1 VATKTK
7 SAGKKTEPGEAEKP
21 KHGKRTLLLVLL
33 PVLVVGAFG
42 YKTMTKKPPVAAGK
56 GGPTT
61 TVAGP
66 TLEETSLTVNL
77 RDGHYLEFTAAL
89 QVAVGK
95 KYTALSSNQ
104 PVVLDILN
112 TQAEATTEAQ
122 LLSPGGV
129 ALLKSNIIRA
139 LDRDWPGLVVNVY
152 FEQFVMQ

>member
-1 VATKTK
+1 MAKKTK
-7 SAGKKTEPGEAEKP
+7 PGAQDAEAGATDKAKG
-21 KHGKRTLLLVLL
+21 GKRKLLLVLL

-42 YKTMTKKPPVAAGK
+42 YKTMTKKPSAAVDK

-89 QVAVGK
+89 QVAAGK
-95 KYTALSSNQ
+95 KYTVLANNQ
-104 PVVLDILN
+104 PIVLDILN
-112 TQAEATTEAQ
+112 SQAEDTTEAQ
-122 LLSPGGV
+122 LLMTGGV
-129 ALLKSNIIRA
+129 TTLKTNIIRA
-139 LDRDWPGLVVNVY
+139 LDRDWPGLVVNVF

>member
-1 VATKTK
+1 MANKTK
-7 SAGKKTEPGEAEKP
+7 SGGKKTEQGEAGKP

-33 PVLVVGAFG
+33 PVLIVGAFG
-42 YKTMTKKPPVAAGK
+42 YKTMTKKPPTTANK

-89 QVAVGK
+89 QVAAGK
-95 KYTALSSNQ
+95 KYTPLSSNQ
-104 PVVLDILN
+104 PIVLDVLN
-112 TQAEATTEAQ
+112 TQAAATTEAQ

-129 ALLKSNIIRA
+129 GQLKTDIIQA
-139 LDRDWPGLVVNVY
+139 LDRDWPGLVVNVF

>member
-1 VATKTK
+1 VAKKTK
-7 SAGKKTEPGEAEKP
+7 PSAQDAEKGAEGKP

-33 PVLVVGAFG
+33 PVLLVGAFG
-42 YKTMTKKPPVAAGK
+42 YKTMTKKPPVAKDK

-89 QVAVGK
+89 QVAGGK
-95 KYTALSSNQ
+95 KYTLLANNQ
-104 PVVLDILN
+104 PIVLDILN
-112 TQAEATTEAQ
+112 TQAEQATEAQ
-122 LLSPGGV
+122 LLLPGGV
-129 ALLKSNIIRA
+129 AALKKSIIAA
-139 LDRDWPGLVVNVY
+139 LDQDWPGLVVNVF

>member
-1 VATKTK
+1 MAKKTK
-7 SAGKKTEPGEAEKP
+7 PEAPGAEGGADKA
-21 KHGKRTLLLVLL
+21 KGGKRKLLFVLL

-42 YKTMTKKPPVAAGK
+42 YKTMTKKPPVTLDK

-89 QVAVGK
+89 QVAAGK
-95 KYTALSSNQ
+95 KYTSLSSNQ
-104 PVVLDILN
+104 PIVLDVLN
-112 TQAEATTEAQ
+112 TQAAATTEAQ

-129 ALLKSNIIRA
+129 GQLKTDIIQA
-139 LDRDWPGLVVNVY
+139 LDRDWPGLVVNVF

>member
-1 VATKTK
+1 MATKTK
-7 SAGKKTEPGEAEKP
+7 PAAKGTEKDAEAKP

-33 PVLVVGAFG
+33 PVLLLGAFG
-42 YKTMTKKPPVAAGK
+42 YKTMTKKPPVAADK

-89 QVAVGK
+89 QVEAGK
-95 KYTALSSNQ
+95 KYTLLANNQ
-104 PVVLDILN
+104 PIVLDILN
-112 TQAEATTEAQ
+112 TQAEQTTEAQ
-122 LLSPGGV
+122 LLLPGGV
-129 ALLKSNIIRA
+129 AALKHSIIHA
-139 LDRDWPGLVVNVY
+139 LDQDWPGLVVNVF

>member
-1 VATKTK
+1 MATKTK
-7 SAGKKTEPGEAEKP
+7 PGAKATEKEGEAKP

-33 PVLVVGAFG
+33 PVLLVGAFG
-42 YKTMTKKPPVAAGK
+42 YKTMMKKPPVAPDK

-89 QVAVGK
+89 QVATGK
-95 KYTALSSNQ
+95 KYTLLANNQ
-104 PVVLDILN
+104 PIVLDILN
-112 TQAEATTEAQ
+112 TQAEQTTEAQ
-122 LLSPGGV
+122 LLLPGGV
-129 ALLKSNIIRA
+129 AALKKSIIQA
-139 LDRDWPGLVVNVY
+139 LDQDWPGLVVNVF

>member
-1 VATKTK
+1 MANKTK
-7 SAGKKTEPGEAEKP
+7 SGGKKTDEGAAEKP

-42 YKTMTKKPPVAAGK
+42 YKTMTKKPPATADK

-77 RDGHYLEFTAAL
+77 RDGHYLEFTTAL
-89 QVAVGK
+89 QVAAGK

-104 PVVLDILN
+104 PIVLDVLN
-112 TQAEATTEAQ
+112 TQAETTTEAQ

-129 ALLKSNIIRA
+129 ALLKSNIMRA
-139 LDRDWPGLVVNVY
+139 LDRDWPGLVVNVF